1 MRSTTTLKLALAST
15 ALMLLAGCS
24 KPSDHSE
31 PPRPAVEAASP
42 AGSAREAAADSA
54 AASVPDIGGAAAP
67 GVAFT
72 YSYAFTLPSKAIS
85 EVQQKHAMACERLGP
100 TRCRITGMS
109 YEQPREDEA
118 SARLDFL
125 LAPDLAHR
133 FGADAVD
140 AVEKADGA
148 LDHALV
154 NGENAGDDIVLS
166 QENSAAIQAEADRIQ
181 ARLNTKGLTA
191 QERSELT
198 QKVEQL
204 HEQLQGEAQ
213 NRRGKEASIASTPV
227 SFTYASQGIVAG
239 GGGFGKAA
247 SASWSSFS
255 ALMTV
260 LMIGLGYALPWLLP
274 LGGLWM
280 YLRYRKAKRL
290 LSGIAADAHSTAA
303 PAGPAPAS

>member
-1 MRSTTTLKLALAST
+1 MRSNNTLKLALAST
-15 ALMLLAGCS
+15 ALMLVAGCS

-31 PPRPAVEAASP
+31 PPRQAEAASP
-42 AGSAREAAADSA
+42 AGAAREAAAD

-72 YSYAFTLPSKAIS
+72 YSYAFTLPARAIS
-85 EVQQKHAMACERLGP
+85 DVQQKHAAACEQLGP
-100 TRCRITGMS
+100 SRCRITGMS
-109 YEQPREDEA
+109 FQQPSEDEA

-125 LAPDLAHR
+125 LAPDVAHR

-140 AVEKADGA
+140 AVEKAKGA
-148 LDHALV
+148 LDRAMV
-154 NGENAGDDIVLS
+154 NGTNAGDEIVLS
-166 QENSAAIQAEADRIQ
+166 QENSAAIQAEVERIQ
-181 ARLNTKGLTA
+181 ARLNTRGLTA
-191 QERSELT
+191 QERTELT
-198 QKVEQL
+198 QKLERL
-204 HEQLQGEAQ
+204 HEQLQVEAQ

-274 LGGLWM
+274 VAGLIM
-280 YLRYRKAKRL
+280 FLRYRKAKRL
-290 LSGIAADAHSTAA
+290 LSGIAADAHSPAA
-303 PAGPAPAS
+303 PAGPAPTA

>member
-1 MRSTTTLKLALAST
+1 MRSNNTLKLALAST
-15 ALMLLAGCS
+15 ALMLVAGCS

-31 PPRPAVEAASP
+31 PPRQAEAASP
-42 AGSAREAAADSA
+42 AGAAREAAAD

-72 YSYAFTLPSKAIS
+72 YSYAFTLPARAIS
-85 EVQQKHAMACERLGP
+85 DVQQKHAAACEQLGP
-100 TRCRITGMS
+100 SRCRITGMS
-109 YEQPREDEA
+109 FQQPSEDEA

-140 AVEKADGA
+140 AVEKAEGA
-148 LDHALV
+148 LDRAMV
-154 NGENAGDDIVLS
+154 NGTNAGDEIVLS
-166 QENSAAIQAEADRIQ
+166 QENSAAIQAEVERIQ
-181 ARLNTKGLTA
+181 ARLNTRGLTA
-191 QERSELT
+191 QERTELT
-198 QKVEQL
+198 QKLERL
-204 HEQLQGEAQ
+204 HEQLQVEAQ

-274 LGGLWM
+274 VAGLIM
-280 YLRYRKAKRL
+280 FLRYRKAKRL
-290 LSGIAADAHSTAA
+290 LSGIAADAHSPAA
-303 PAGPAPAS
+303 PAGPAPTA